1 MEEPCHCLRLPK
13 GPTSRHPQS
22 RDITPNSLTGDL
34 LLRLRFHSRER
45 LSKHFVSIV
54 SNYPS
59 ILLYFLRGTLRCC
72 SPTYLAFLEI
82 VITRTAATAMD
93 SSHAAS
99 GQQPN
104 GNAAPAQRPPG
115 PPKIIRKKATH
126 GIFAPSTQ
134 KRPPPGIINRR
145 GPPPQLNGH
154 TPSSQQNRL
163 STPPLN
169 ISRSP
174 SPLQSAAS
182 LDERVS
188 GFSDPRVQAQN
199 IPFRDYKIVTTKRDL
214 MNGLRF
220 HLMQMG
226 YQGSLDIRN
235 ESDFPKPAKL
245 YRRDPR
251 YDPAA
256 QKKDAEEEEP
266 KDGMTT
272 EQRDDFNK
280 RKEARRKER
289 EDNLAQIAPSTGSTR
304 KNNFKKK
311 TQQVFK
317 PGLDE
322 ESRKKIMNNYEEK
335 LPWHLEDFDNK
346 HCLVGEN
353 QVGSTGVHAAFVQ
366 EQIPGESGSRFRM
379 IPVDKVYR
387 FQPKRTALQKNL
399 KIEDVEKMMT
409 RRGHIPDTILRMRE
423 ERVREVQN
431 KMLAQKQSGLFL
443 GKAEKPGDSKRTD
456 DAGFDYEAEFA
467 DDEEGDD
474 LFGEEEEDED
484 KKLAEKKIKEDQ
496 LKANFMDFKDE
507 HEYDEEEEQERR
519 EEAARKAL
527 SKGYRKALE
536 RRERNFLHGSDS
548 EDSSD
553 TDSEEERERLEAERL
568 KNLKK
573 GEESAD
579 GKPRSG
585 DASGANTPSAR
596 REKGASDRDGK
607 LPKSS
612 STRSLKRPGSP
623 NLSDASGTDA
633 SVARKRKKIK
643 HPLASGSQSAS
654 RPMSPDSLPRG
665 SFTSARSGSDTEGAA
680 MSDGGTRIKLKVSK
694 GPDGRLSGRNVSP
707 PTSRPSS
714 PPPRPSSTQPA
725 PAEKPLPT
733 VEEVQAAIPPGQ
745 GGISVGKFA
754 KALHLQSSDVKR
766 IIPLIKQVAVITKE
780 KMLVLK
786 TDTGSPAVKNEG
798 D

>member
-1 MEEPCHCLRLPK
+1 MEL
-13 GPTSRHPQS
+13 
-22 RDITPNSLTGDL
+22 
-34 LLRLRFHSRER
+34 
-45 LSKHFVSIV
+45 
-54 SNYPS
+54 
-59 ILLYFLRGTLRCC
+59 
-72 SPTYLAFLEI
+72 
-82 VITRTAATAMD
+82 
-93 SSHAAS
+93 SHAAS

-104 GNAAPAQRPPG
+104 GNTASNQGPHSPA
-115 PPKIIRKKATH
+115 KIIRKKATH
-126 GIFAPSTQ
+126 GIFAPSTK

-145 GPPPQLNGH
+145 GLPPQLNGH
-154 TPSSQQNRL
+154 AAPSQQNRL

-169 ISRSP
+169 FSRSP
-174 SPLQSAAS
+174 SPLQSAAP

-199 IPFRDYKIVTTKRDL
+199 IPFRDYKVVTTKRDL

-251 YDPAA
+251 YDPAG
-256 QKKDAEEEEP
+256 QKKDAEEEELR
-266 KDGMTT
+266 DGMTT

-311 TQQVFK
+311 TQQVFR
-317 PGLDE
+317 PGMDE
-322 ESRKKIMNNYEEK
+322 EAKKRIMNNYEEK

-353 QVGSTGVHAAFVQ
+353 QVGATGVHAAFVQ
-366 EQIPGESGSRFRM
+366 ESIPGESSSRFRM

-387 FQPKRTALQKNL
+387 FQPKRTALQKNM

-409 RRGHIPDTILRMRE
+409 RRGHVPDTILRMHE
-423 ERVREVQN
+423 ERARELHTRVA
-431 KMLAQKQSGLFL
+431 AQKQTGLYL
-443 GKAEKPGDSKRTD
+443 GKVEKPGDSKRTD
-456 DAGFDYEAEFA
+456 EAGFDYEADFA
-467 DDEEGDD
+467 DDEEGD
-474 LFGEEEEDED
+474 LFGEEEDDED

-527 SKGYRKALE
+527 GKGYRKALE
-536 RRERNFLHGSDS
+536 RRERNYNHGSDS

-579 GKPRSG
+579 GKLRSG
-585 DASGANTPSAR
+585 DASGANTPSGR
-596 REKGASDRDGK
+596 REKGASDRDSK

-612 STRSLKRPGSP
+612 SSRSLKRPGSP

-643 HPLASGSQSAS
+643 HPLASGSQPAS
-654 RPMSPDSLPRG
+654 RPMSPDALPRG

-694 GPDGRLSGRNVSP
+694 GSDGRNPGRNVSP

-714 PPPRPSSTQPA
+714 PPPRPSSTQPTSV
-725 PAEKPLPT
+725 EKPLPT
-733 VEEVQAAIPPGQ
+733 LEEVRAAVPPGPD
-745 GGISVGKFA
+745 GISVGKFA
-754 KALHLQSSDVKR
+754 KALHLQSSDLKR
-766 IIPLIKQVAVITKE
+766 IVPLIKQVAHMNMKE
-780 KMLVLK
+780 KILVLK
-786 TDTGSPAVKNEG
+786 TENTGSPASAAPSPAVKNEAE
-798 D
+798 